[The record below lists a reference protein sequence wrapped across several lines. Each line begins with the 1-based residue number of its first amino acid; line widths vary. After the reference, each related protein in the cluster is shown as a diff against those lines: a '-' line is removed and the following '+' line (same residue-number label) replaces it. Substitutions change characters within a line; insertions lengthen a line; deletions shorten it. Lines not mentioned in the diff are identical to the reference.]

1 MVGRSPVKSGMVTD
15 SRTKENPPMNMT
27 IRPIL
32 VAWAVAL
39 LLAPLTAPYAADA
52 PKPAKPNIILMLVDD
67 LGYECLGANGSK
79 TFKDKTP
86 EVDKLAAGGM
96 RFEQA
101 FVQACCTPT
110 RVSLMTGK
118 CNARNYVHF
127 GLLEKSQT
135 TFGHLFRDG
144 GYDTCLVGKWQLGG
158 SVAENTLKHFGF
170 DEHCVYHIHGTPKD
184 RGKDKSD
191 EYSSR
196 YINPGLVINGQTKKF
211 SGSVYAPDIC
221 NDFVLDYLT
230 RHSSSEKAFFLYY
243 PMMLTHAPFDPTP
256 DSSDYPGKNGA
267 KRSGFEHYQDMVAYN
282 DKLIGRIV
290 DKLDQLGL
298 RNNTLLLFTGDNG
311 TPDKFTVEM
320 NDGTTIHSGK
330 GETARAGLHVPLVA
344 NWPGIIPA
352 NNVCGDLVDVTDFL
366 PTICDAAVIR
376 LPSGVLTDGRSF
388 FPQLRGEK
396 GNPREWIYRWYCPLM
411 NKPQRTVEMA
421 FTRDFKLYKTGEFY
435 DWRTDSD
442 EEKPLKIANLTGAA
456 AEAAKTLQV
465 AIEQFKDHR
474 PPEIQAQAEAMKEAK
489 AEKRERRGR
498 GDAKM
503 EKQQ

>member
-1 MVGRSPVKSGMVTD
+1 MKITL
-15 SRTKENPPMNMT
+15 TLL
-27 IRPIL
+27 I
-32 VAWAVAL
+32 AL
-39 LLAPLTAPYAADA
+39 LLAPLAALHASDT
-52 PKPAKPNIILMLVDD
+52 PKPVKPNIILMLVDD

-79 TFKDKTP
+79 TFRDKTP
-86 EVDKLAAGGM
+86 VVDKLATGGM
-96 RFEQA
+96 RFAQA
-101 FVQACCTPT
+101 FMQACCTPT

-135 TFGHLFRDG
+135 TFGHLFRDA
-144 GYDTCLVGKWQLGG
+144 GYATCIVGKWQLGG
-158 SVAENTLKHFGF
+158 SVAENTAKHFGF
-170 DEHCVYHIHGTPKD
+170 DEHCLYHIHGTPKD
-184 RGKDKSD
+184 RGKDTSD

-196 YINPGLVINGQTKKF
+196 YINPGLVMNGQTKKF
-211 SGSVYAPDIC
+211 SGNVYAPDIC

-230 RHSSSEKAFFLYY
+230 RHASPGKAFFLYY

-282 DKLIGRIV
+282 DKLIGKIL

-311 TPDKFTVEM
+311 TPGKFTVEM
-320 NDGTTIHSGK
+320 NDGTPIHSGK

-344 NWPGIIPA
+344 NWPGTIPA
-352 NNVCGDLVDVTDFL
+352 GKVCGDLVDVTDVL
-366 PTICDAAVIR
+366 PTICDAAGTK
-376 LPSGVLTDGRSF
+376 LPPDFLTDGRSF

-435 DWRTDSD
+435 DWRTDSG
-442 EEKPLKIANLTGAA
+442 EEKPLKIAKLTGVAT
-456 AEAAKTLQV
+456 EAAKTLQA
-465 AIEQFKDHR
+465 AIAQFKEAR
-474 PPEIQAQAEAMKEAK
+474 PPAIQAQADELAGAKQDKRQRRAENKEK
-489 AEKRERRGR
+489 
-498 GDAKM
+498 
-503 EKQQ
+503 KQTTRSTKPN